1 MKKSIDTTSIDPS
14 STAILDN
21 FIRKSLLIELKVST
35 IEYLN
40 EKLSELNKQ

>member
-1 MKKSIDTTSIDPS
+1 MKKSIDTTSIDHS

-21 FIRKSLLIELKVST
+21 FIRKSLLIELKVSN

-40 EKLSELNKQ
+40 KAL